1 MEKWWFNSMLFNR
14 KLEYRCELSKS
25 MDSLGPIENTSL
37 REDPKILT
45 DIEKKNSQGFGLF
58 RNGRF
63 FF

>member
-45 DIEKKNSQGFGLF
+45 DIEKKFTGIWII
-58 RNGRF
+58 
-63 FF
+63 